1 MEEKTTGKLYV
12 CPTPIGNLEDV
23 TLRVLRMLR
32 EADLIAAEDTR
43 GTVKLLNHYEISTP
57 MTSYHEHNKIKKGL
71 ELVKKMADGC
81 VIALVSDA
89 GMPGISDPGE
99 ELILMCRQNG
109 IPVEVLP
116 GATASVTALVL
127 SGQPCRRFAFE
138 GFLPKDKKERRK
150 RLLAVAEE
158 KRTIILYEA
167 PHHLRDTLE
176 ELLSVIEPE
185 RPVSVCRE
193 LTKKH
198 ETCLGTTLAEAAE
211 TYRKEEPRGEFVL
224 VIAGRSEEEEE
235 QMEHA
240 LWEKLSFTEHMEK
253 YADMDRKEAMR
264 QVAKDRGI
272 SKRDVYRGLLEEEK

>member
-1 MEEKTTGKLYV
+1 MEEKKTGKLYV

-23 TLRVLRMLR
+23 TLRVLRVLK

-43 GTVKLLNHYEISTP
+43 GTVKLLNRYEISTP
-57 MTSYHEHNKIKKGL
+57 MTSYHEHNKISKGE

-99 ELILMCRQNG
+99 ELILMCRQDG

-127 SGQPCRRFAFE
+127 SGQSSRRFAFE
-138 GFLPKDKKERRK
+138 GFLPKDKKKRRS
-150 RLLAVAEE
+150 RLLSIAEE
-158 KRTIILYEA
+158 ERTIILYEA
-167 PHHLRDTLE
+167 PHHLSDTLE
-176 ELLSVIEPE
+176 ELLTVIEPE

-198 ETCLGTTLAEAAE
+198 ETCLDMTLREAAE
-211 TYRKEEPRGEFVL
+211 LYREEEPRGEFVL

-240 LWEKLSFTEHMEK
+240 LWEKMPIAEHMEK
-253 YADMDRKEAMR
+253 YADLDRKEAMR

-272 SKRDVYRGLLEEEK
+272 SRRDVYRALLEEEK